1 MVIIESVPAGSILSD
16 LGFYCRDEANQP
28 VQTSMKGRVQL
39 SWSRGSK
46 GVVLEEGVICLPD
59 IPVSP
64 SSAEALSKDCEVVSL
79 LVSLQLCQADSG
91 PKERQHSA
99 TASLSASLVR
109 LTNRVQMFD
118 CSEQAGCMG
127 CVHNA
132 RLLSLDADQS
142 LCTCLYQIRSSIHPK
157 QAVDTAQYHHSNINL
172 CMLHNKCVQNTL
184 STTMSTTG
192 GGIHCRANG
201 MLDPLSGQ

>member
-91 PKERQHSA
+91 PKERQHS
-99 TASLSASLVR
+99 
-109 LTNRVQMFD
+109 
-118 CSEQAGCMG
+118 
-127 CVHNA
+127 
-132 RLLSLDADQS
+132 
-142 LCTCLYQIRSSIHPK
+142 
-157 QAVDTAQYHHSNINL
+157 
-172 CMLHNKCVQNTL
+172 
-184 STTMSTTG
+184 
-192 GGIHCRANG
+192 
-201 MLDPLSGQ
+201 